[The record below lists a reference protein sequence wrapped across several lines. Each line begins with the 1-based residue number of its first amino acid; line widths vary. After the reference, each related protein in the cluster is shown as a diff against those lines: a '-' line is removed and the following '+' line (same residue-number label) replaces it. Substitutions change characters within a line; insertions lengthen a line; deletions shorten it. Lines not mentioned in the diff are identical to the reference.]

1 MAHVRAVKKELEKG
15 KLKEFEK
22 IVDVHIVAG
31 VLKNFLIELEEPLL
45 TFELSESF
53 IKAVSKLY
61 SRVIT
66 RNQPKQQKRRVLFNF

>member
-1 MAHVRAVKKELEKG
+1 MAHVRAIKKKLEKG

-61 SRVIT
+61 SKTI
-66 RNQPKQQKRRVLFNF
+66 